1 MGRMVSKK
9 QGGRKPL
16 EVLYEDNHLIA
27 VNKPNGALVH
37 SDKTGDRTL
46 VDDVKAYIKRKYN
59 KPGDV
64 FLGVIHRLDRPV
76 SGVVIFA
83 RTSKALERMSE
94 AFRDRKV
101 DKRYYTIVKGKPKL
115 SGKLVDHLK
124 KNTETNKAY
133 VVKKEH
139 VAGIK
144 KSELTYKVIR
154 KVSDYHMLEVTPLTG
169 RPHQIRIQLS
179 NVKLPILGDLKY
191 GGYKPSHPS
200 MICLHCRSLSFIHP
214 TLKEKIVIEA
224 ELPTWMEWKRFD

>member
-1 MGRMVSKK
+1 MGRMVEKK
-9 QGGRKPL
+9 QGGRKSL

-27 VNKPNGALVH
+27 VNKPNGMLVH

-46 VDDVKAYIKRKYN
+46 ADEVKLYIKRKYN

-76 SGVVIFA
+76 SGVVVFA
-83 RTSKALERMSE
+83 RTSKALERMNE

-101 DKRYYTIVKGKPKL
+101 DKRYYAIVKGNPKL

-124 KNTETNKAY
+124 KNSTTNKAY

-144 KSELTYKVIR
+144 RSELTYEVVR
-154 KVSDYHMLEVTPLTG
+154 KVSDYHMLEVNPLTG

-179 NVKLPILGDLKY
+179 NAKLPILGDLKY
-191 GGYKPSHPS
+191 GGYKPSDPS
-200 MICLHCRSLSFIHP
+200 MICLHCHSLSFIHP
-214 TLKEKIVIEA
+214 TLKETIKIEA
-224 ELPTWMEWKRFD
+224 KTPTWMEWKRFD